1 MARRTLGDVED
12 IVRIVAAAGGEFPGG
27 MRLHKTVYLLEMAGL
42 GSGYPFRYELYSP
55 FSEQLDL
62 AMEDAPALYPI
73 RKETRPT
80 DWGGTYLVFRSDVPF
95 DGDDAFRDLVRVA
108 KEAGI
113 IELELMSVAA
123 YYGRIGDP
131 DPWKAVK
138 KMRPERAI
146 NGWFRNAK
154 SLYQKFKELSLPTPL
169 PDF

>member
-1 MARRTLGDVED
+1 MERRTLGDVKD
-12 IVRIVAAAGGEFPGG
+12 IVRIVAAAGGEFPSGT
-27 MRLHKTVYLLEMAGL
+27 RLHKTVYLLEMAGL

-55 FSEQLDL
+55 FSERLDL
-62 AMEDAPALYPI
+62 AMADAPALYPI
-73 RKETRPT
+73 WRETRPT
-80 DWGGTYLVFRSDVPF
+80 GWGGTYFVFRSDVPF
-95 DGDDAFRDLVRVA
+95 DGKDAFRDLVRVA

-113 IELELMSVAA
+113 IELELTSVAA